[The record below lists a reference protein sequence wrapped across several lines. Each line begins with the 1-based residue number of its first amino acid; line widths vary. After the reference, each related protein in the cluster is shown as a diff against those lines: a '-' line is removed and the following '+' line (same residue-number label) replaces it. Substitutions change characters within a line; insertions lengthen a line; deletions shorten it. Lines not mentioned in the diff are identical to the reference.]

1 MTDFVIPV
9 PTLRTFVASRKIPFY
24 KLGHRTLL
32 FDPKKVDRAL
42 ECYEIREV
50 GARPRKGE
58 AK

>member
-1 MTDFVIPV
+1 MTID
-9 PTLRTFVASRKIPFY
+9 KE
-24 KLGHRTLL
+24 
-32 FDPKKVDRAL
+32 KVDRAL